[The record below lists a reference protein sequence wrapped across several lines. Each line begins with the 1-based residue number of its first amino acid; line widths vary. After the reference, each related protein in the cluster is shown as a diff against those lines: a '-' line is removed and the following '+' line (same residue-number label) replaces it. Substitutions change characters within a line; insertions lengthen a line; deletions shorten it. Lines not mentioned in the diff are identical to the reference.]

1 MFFDAHFSLW
11 QVAHFFA
18 GFCHQAVV
26 FRTAFFDTRFRS
38 SRAKRG
44 KIICDA
50 LQHFIYQ
57 GGDRFGSTLQATYCV
72 CELALGIKAAF
83 EGNTL
88 QIHIVGE
95 RRLLHYASHEV
106 IGNKVHPEFAFDHVG
121 GAASQDIHLELALDL
136 AKVEFDA
143 PAPSVKSRKI
153 FGGDA
158 RIGRG
163 CNGCHALGSKTL
175 VDNTVADNADI
186 DALWQ

>member
-1 MFFDAHFSLW
+1 MW

-26 FRTAFFDTRFRS
+26 FRTAFFDARFRS
-38 SRAKRG
+38 SWAKRG
-44 KIICDA
+44 KILCDA
-50 LQHFIYQ
+50 LQHFIYH
-57 GGDRFGSTLQATYCV
+57 GGDRFWFALQTTYCM
-72 CELALGIKAAF
+72 CELAHGIQAAF
-83 EGNTL
+83 EGNAL

-95 RRLLHYASHEV
+95 RRLLHYASDEV

-121 GAASQDIHLELALDL
+121 GAASQDIHLELGLDL
-136 AKVEFDA
+136 TKVEFDA

-158 RIGRG
+158 RIGQG
-163 CNGCHALGSKTL
+163 CNKCHALSSKTL
-175 VDNTVADNADI
+175 VDDTVADNADI